1 MPTTV
6 TAVFQGGVL
15 KPTRKLKLRPN
26 ERVKLHIVRQ
36 DDRGPAMD
44 IGPLAGAFPALANVG
59 AEQFVAAKR
68 SWRRGVANQL
78 HRLGRKGTSR

>member
-1 MPTTV
+1 
-6 TAVFQGGVL
+6 
-15 KPTRKLKLRPN
+15 
-26 ERVKLHIVRQ
+26 
-36 DDRGPAMD
+36 MD

-78 HRLGRKGTSR
+78 HRLAGC